1 MRLGRVINVSK
12 KEEVT
17 ITFEEAMTKLEGIVA
32 RLEDGE
38 VPLEESINLYK
49 EGMELSKWCH
59 DKLKTAEEQ
68 LTLIM
73 KEDAFKPFTIDE
85 EE

>member
-1 MRLGRVINVSK
+1 MTK
-12 KEEVT
+12 KEEQA
-17 ITFEEAMTKLEGIVA
+17 ITFEDAMTKLETIVE

-38 VPLEESINLYK
+38 VPLEESIALYK

-59 DKLKTAEEQ
+59 DKLKKAEDQ

-73 KEDAFKPFTIDE
+73 KEDSFKPFAIE
-85 EE
+85 EEE

>member
-1 MRLGRVINVSK
+1 MTREQLN
-12 KEEVT
+12 
-17 ITFEEAMTKLEGIVA
+17 ITFEEAMEKLESIVG

-73 KEDAFKPFTIDE
+73 KDDALKPFSIAE

>member
-1 MRLGRVINVSK
+1 MT
-12 KEEVT
+12 KEQLN
-17 ITFEEAMTKLEGIVA
+17 ITFEEAMEKLESIVG

-73 KEDAFKPFTIDE
+73 KDDALKPFSIAE

>member
-1 MRLGRVINVSK
+1 MT
-12 KEEVT
+12 KEQLN
-17 ITFEEAMTKLEGIVA
+17 ITFEEAMEKLESIVG

-49 EGMELSKWCH
+49 EGKELSKWCH

-73 KEDAFKPFTIDE
+73 KDDAIKPFSIAE

>member
-1 MRLGRVINVSK
+1 MT
-12 KEEVT
+12 KEQSN
-17 ITFEEAMTKLEGIVA
+17 ITFEEAMEKLEKIVG

-73 KEDAFKPFTIDE
+73 KDDALKSFSIE
-85 EE
+85 EEE